1 MIDALGAGLPSPS
14 SLDLGDGIIT
24 TIRVSGIPAHT
35 TVYEFNCW
43 FLFAPGFEQATLAPG
58 SGGPNGAKAG
68 WARFNSVEAANASME
83 FLNGRML
90 TEDMTPE
97 VTIVPLRAEMAKSQ
111 YKPSSKRNAAQAG
124 LPQLQELA
132 MEQQREV
139 PAAGWGTAVSSLPLT
154 QNLLGYQPT
163 PTAGLGALGA
173 FGGYG
178 AGAGALGAFG
188 GYQPPALS
196 IPAAPPIGA
205 ITGQRTLY
213 IGKLQPTASYEELQQ
228 FVQGYLVGFSAMKY
242 VHATAEKDGFCLVQ
256 FDTAENAA
264 RALQAIPGYALAS
277 NPTETLK
284 ADFAKNEL
292 NQGGGKNLNPGLAGL
307 LS

>member
-1 MIDALGAGLPSPS
+1 MVDGLGALKPNQS

-35 TVYEFNCW
+35 TTYEFNCW

-68 WARFNSVEAANASME
+68 WARFNSVEAAMASME

-97 VTIVPLRAEMAKSQ
+97 VSIFPLRAEMAKSQ
-111 YKPSSKRNAAQAG
+111 YKPSSKRKAADAG
-124 LPQLQELA
+124 LMQVQDLVA
-132 MEQQREV
+132 EQQRAV
-139 PAAGWGTAVSSLPLT
+139 PAAGWGAAVSTLT
-154 QNLLGYQPT
+154 PAAQQLIGY
-163 PTAGLGALGA
+163 PTAPQGAYGA
-173 FGGYG
+173 YG
-178 AGAGALGAFG
+178 AGAYGVAA
-188 GYQPPALS
+188 YQPPPLA
-196 IPAAPPIGA
+196 IPALAPIGA
-205 ITGQRTLY
+205 IGGQRTLY
-213 IGKLQPTASYEELQQ
+213 IGKLQQTASHEELKQ
-228 FVQGYLVGFSAMKY
+228 FVEGYLPGYLAMKY
-242 VHATAEKDGFCLVQ
+242 VHATPEKDGFCLVQ
-256 FDTAENAA
+256 FDSADNAA

-292 NQGGGKNLNPGLAGL
+292 NQGGGGKGPPPGAV
-307 LS
+307 